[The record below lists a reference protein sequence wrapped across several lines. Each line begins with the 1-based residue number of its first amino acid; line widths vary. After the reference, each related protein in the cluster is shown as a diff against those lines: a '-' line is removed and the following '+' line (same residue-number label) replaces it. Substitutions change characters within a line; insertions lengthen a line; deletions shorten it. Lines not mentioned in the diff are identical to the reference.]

1 MPDDRHLT
9 RRHGGNGTW
18 YAVLSVPKK
27 LQPFILSP
35 SGRPMRHLVKSLGT
49 ADKATARHRKY
60 AALAEFQA
68 ILNRA
73 RQQTGAD
80 SVMDTALA
88 WRQTVQRLD
97 AGDLSQFW
105 VHPPPPPG
113 TDMRS
118 FALTLASDDIER
130 TADELA
136 FSHSPAVAQAFYGVA
151 SGTATPLTQH
161 VDSWLAE
168 GGRKG
173 PLNQRTKNQYR
184 STLAIFADWC
194 RHAGIL
200 PTIESVTK
208 PVAGR
213 FVTEHFVNRG
223 IDPRTS
229 NKHITCLSSYWNWL
243 LKRTGLE
250 VNPWIG
256 QSRSRAPLR
265 NGEQAKRAFTDE
277 EMLTLLYGNADPE
290 LADAI
295 RTAALSG
302 MRREEIYTLTAADC
316 ANGVFDIRRSKTTA
330 GVRRVPI
337 HSDLTAIVSRR
348 TEGKA
353 PTAYLF
359 HEATMPPIGQ
369 DRGMAMGQRFIRY
382 RRRLGIDER
391 EPDQRHSRVDFHS
404 FRRWFV
410 SKARNAGI
418 DRATVAGVV
427 GHEAGNLT
435 DDVYSS
441 GPSMAQRRAC
451 VEAVRLPIEFLNGI
465 LVSG

>member
-18 YAVLSVPKK
+18 YAVLSVPKN

-35 SGRPMRHLVKSLGT
+35 NGRPMRHLLKSLGT
-49 ADKATARHRKY
+49 TDKATARQRKY
-60 AALAEFQA
+60 AALAEFQT

-73 RQQTGAD
+73 RQQTGQD
-80 SVMDTALA
+80 SIMDTALA

-97 AGDLSQFW
+97 AGDLSRFW

-113 TDMRS
+113 TDLRS
-118 FALTLASDDIER
+118 LALGLANDDIER
-130 TADELA
+130 TADEIA
-136 FSHSPAVAQAFYGVA
+136 SSHSPTLAQAFYGIA
-151 SGTATPLTQH
+151 SGTATPLAQH
-161 VDSWLAE
+161 IDSWLAE

-194 RHAGIL
+194 RHAGIP
-200 PTIESVTK
+200 PTIEAVTK

-213 FVTEHFVNRG
+213 FVTEHFVSRA

-229 NKHITCLSSYWNWL
+229 NKHITCLSSYWGWL
-243 LKRTGLE
+243 MKRTGVE
-250 VNPWIG
+250 VNPWAG

-265 NGEQAKRAFTDE
+265 NGEKSKREFADQ
-277 EMLTLLYGNADPE
+277 EMLTLLHGNADIE
-290 LADAI
+290 LDDAI
-295 RTAALSG
+295 RIAALSG
-302 MRREEIYTLTAADC
+302 MRREEIYTLTVADC

-330 GVRRVPI
+330 GVRKVPI
-337 HSDLTAIVSRR
+337 HSALTAIVSRR

-353 PTAYLF
+353 PIDYLF
-359 HEATMPPIGQ
+359 HEAVMPPIGQ

-382 RRRLGIDER
+382 RRRLGVDDC
-391 EPDQRHSRVDFHS
+391 EPGQRHSRVDYHS

-410 SKARNAGI
+410 TQARQAGI
-418 DRATVAGVV
+418 DRAVVASLV
-427 GHEAGNLT
+427 GHETGFIT
-435 DDVYSS
+435 DDVYSG
-441 GPSMAQRRAC
+441 GPSMEQRRAC
-451 VEAVRLPIEFLNGI
+451 VEAVRLPVG
-465 LVSG
+465 